1 MLTNWRRN
9 FGHGGLET
17 SFKKI
22 NDIRNWKR
30 FQYLLKMGDVV
41 DVAFDDFNRC
51 CNGCQIMMG
60 GENNLHRTGGTTNPN
75 KMWNSIFCKSTKFGA
90 RLLGFLGLLN

>member
-1 MLTNWRRN
+1 
-9 FGHGGLET
+9 
-17 SFKKI
+17 
-22 NDIRNWKR
+22 
-30 FQYLLKMGDVV
+30 MGDVV
-41 DVAFDDFNRC
+41 DVAFDDINRC

-90 RLLGFLGLLN
+90 GLPGFLGLLKLEFHLDSTKNTSADLTFVS